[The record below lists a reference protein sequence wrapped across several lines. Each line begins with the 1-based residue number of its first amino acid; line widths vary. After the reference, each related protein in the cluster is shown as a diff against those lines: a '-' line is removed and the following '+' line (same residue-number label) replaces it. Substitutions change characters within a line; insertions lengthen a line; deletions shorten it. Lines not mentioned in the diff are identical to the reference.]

1 MSTATKTPAKKAPAK
16 PAESAVDSVQTYRM
30 PKDVSDWIEG
40 ATARITY
47 LTTTVERLKQENKD
61 LRMANKVMEGRVMG
75 NSQE

>member
-1 MSTATKTPAKKAPAK
+1 MATTRKTPAKPT
-16 PAESAVDSVQTYRM
+16 ESAVDSVQTYRM
-30 PKDVSDWIEG
+30 PKDVADWIEG

-47 LTTTVERLKQENKD
+47 LTTTVDRLKQENKD

>member
-1 MSTATKTPAKKAPAK
+1 V
-16 PAESAVDSVQTYRM
+16 ESVQTYRM

-40 ATARITY
+40 ASARITY
-47 LTTTVERLKQENKD
+47 LTSTVERLKQENKA

>member
-1 MSTATKTPAKKAPAK
+1 
-16 PAESAVDSVQTYRM
+16 VDSVQTYRM
-30 PKDVSDWIEG
+30 PKDVADWIEG

-47 LTTTVERLKQENKD
+47 LTTTVDRLKQENKD

>member
-1 MSTATKTPAKKAPAK
+1 MATTKKAPAK
-16 PAESAVDSVQTYRM
+16 PTESAVDSVQTYRM
-30 PKDVSDWIEG
+30 PKDVADWIEG

>member
-1 MSTATKTPAKKAPAK
+1 MATTKKAPAT
-16 PAESAVDSVQTYRM
+16 PTESAVDSVQTYRM
-30 PKDVSDWIEG
+30 PKDVADWIEG

-47 LTTTVERLKQENKD
+47 LTTTVDRLKQENKD

>member
-1 MSTATKTPAKKAPAK
+1 MAITKKAPAK
-16 PAESAVDSVQTYRM
+16 PPEEAVESVQTYRM

-40 ATARITY
+40 ASARITY
-47 LTTTVERLKQENKD
+47 LTSTVERLKQENKN

>member
-1 MSTATKTPAKKAPAK
+1 MATATKTAGKKSPADRT
-16 PAESAVDSVQTYRM
+16 ESAVDSVQTYRM

-61 LRMANKVMEGRVMG
+61 LRTANKVMEGRVMG

>member
-1 MSTATKTPAKKAPAK
+1 MATAKKPPAK
-16 PAESAVDSVQTYRM
+16 PPEPATESVQTYRM

-40 ATARITY
+40 ASARITY
-47 LTTTVERLKQENKD
+47 LTSTVERLKQENKD

>member
-1 MSTATKTPAKKAPAK
+1 MATAKKAPAK
-16 PAESAVDSVQTYRM
+16 PPEPATESVQTYRM

-40 ATARITY
+40 ASARITY
-47 LTTTVERLKQENKD
+47 LTSTVERLKQENKD

>member
-1 MSTATKTPAKKAPAK
+1 MATARKTPAKP
-16 PAESAVDSVQTYRM
+16 PESAVDSVQTYRM
-30 PKDVSDWIEG
+30 PKDVADWIEG

-47 LTTTVERLKQENKD
+47 LTTTVDRLKQENKD

>member
-1 MSTATKTPAKKAPAK
+1 MATTKKAPAK
-16 PAESAVDSVQTYRM
+16 PAEEATDSVQTYRM
-30 PKDVSDWIEG
+30 PKDVADWIEG

-47 LTTTVERLKQENKD
+47 LTTTVDRLKQENKD